1 MMRNPL
7 RLPARSPEP
16 RSSASVTSAA
26 VCRCAGGMSEWSRS
40 ENVAMGTAWRKNGGV
55 TAREPHEILPDDLLD
70 RFRARAA
77 VHYRENSFPDDDLA
91 ELKDAGYLAI
101 LVPQELGGSGL
112 GLAEASALQ
121 QRLAGA
127 APATALA
134 INMHLVWTGVAKVLA
149 DRGIDTLR
157 FVQEGAVASEVF
169 AFGISEAGNDL
180 VLFGSGTDAAPLA
193 DGGYSFTG
201 TKIFTS
207 LAPVWTQLGLHGL
220 DTTSD
225 DAPRMVYA
233 FVPRSEEGSGRVVVR
248 DDWDTVGMRA
258 TQSRTTEL
266 RGAVAP
272 ADRIVRRLAPG
283 PNPDPLVFGIFSVFE
298 LLLAS
303 VYTGIARRA
312 LELAA
317 DAAARRMSKRTG
329 AAYSQD
335 PDIRWRIADMA
346 LAYDALPPQ
355 IAALAR
361 DVDELA
367 DHGARWFSLLAGVKH
382 RAATAAKAI
391 VDEAMLVAGG
401 SSYYSANELS
411 RLYRDVLAGLFH
423 PSDPESAHATVATA
437 WLGPVEG

>member
-1 MMRNPL
+1 MT
-7 RLPARSPEP
+7 AFDP
-16 RSSASVTSAA
+16 R
-26 VCRCAGGMSEWSRS
+26 
-40 ENVAMGTAWRKNGGV
+40 
-55 TAREPHEILPDDLLD
+55 EILPDALLD
-70 RFRARAA
+70 RFRERAA
-77 VHYRENSFPDDDLA
+77 VHDRENTFPDEDLA
-91 ELKDAGYLAI
+91 DLKDAGYLAI
-101 LVPQELGGSGL
+101 LVPRELGGSGL
-112 GLAEASALQ
+112 GLAEASVLQ

-149 DRGIDTLR
+149 DRGIDALR
-157 FVQEGAVASEVF
+157 FVQEGAAAGEVF

-180 VLFGSGTDAAPLA
+180 VLFGSGTDAAPLPD
-193 DGGYSFTG
+193 DGYAFTG

-225 DAPRMVYA
+225 DAPQMVYA
-233 FVPRSEEGSGRVVVR
+233 FVSRSEVQTGRIVVR
-248 DDWDTVGMRA
+248 DDWDTLGMRG

-266 RGAVAP
+266 HGAVAA
-272 ADRIVRRLAPG
+272 ADRVVRRLAPG

-312 LELAA
+312 LDLAV
-317 DAAARRMSKRTG
+317 AAAGRRTSKKTG
-329 AAYSQD
+329 RSYSQD
-335 PDIRWRIADMA
+335 PDIRWRIAGMA

-355 IAALAR
+355 IEALAR
-361 DVDELA
+361 DVDALA

-382 RAATAAKAI
+382 RSVTAAKSI
-391 VDEAMLVAGG
+391 VDEAVLVAGG
-401 SSYYSANELS
+401 SSYFAGNELS

-423 PSDPESAHATVATA
+423 PSDPESAHSTVATA
-437 WLGPVEG
+437 WLGPLEE